1 MANDKKTLRDSA
13 LVRVLVLVMVSGLM
27 LGLYWF
33 YDFFSSIKPLM
44 VDQLAMFSNTQYGQ
58 IISATTWANMFGV
71 IILGGMFLDRFGIRL
86 SAVFFGALAT
96 AGAVLTAMGTGDI
109 ISSDPAAKIV
119 IMTIGR
125 IVFGSGV
132 EICCVVISKTVVK
145 WFRKHNLATA
155 MAVNVDFGRVGSA
168 MAIGFSVDI
177 AAGAPYRAANF
188 AAGLVAAGFALI
200 LFYLFFDLKLD
211 RQVKESAGVGDD
223 EKFKIT
229 DLIDLAKNSSFI
241 FITLLCVAFYSAVFP
256 FMQYAPDLLVN
267 KFGFTSEL
275 PDLTGVGLVGTA
287 KAWLTNGSKVAS
299 LIPWGS
305 IIFTPLFGFFVDK
318 KGKAASVM
326 ILGAILL
333 IFAHLSLSVFDN
345 VWLGYAGLFSLG
357 IAFSLVPAA
366 MWPSVAR
373 IVPERQLGTAYATM
387 FTVQNWGLGLFFWGI
402 GLVLDLANESR
413 IEAIRAGDAVYDYTL
428 PILVLVG
435 LGVVS
440 IFLAFMLKAADNRQ
454 GFGLENPRAKK

>member
-1 MANDKKTLRDSA
+1 MTNGKTLRDNA
-13 LVRVLVLVMVSGLM
+13 AIRWLVLLMVSGLM
-27 LGLYWF
+27 LGMYWF
-33 YDFFSSIKPLM
+33 YDFYSSIKPLM
-44 VDQLAMFSNTQYGQ
+44 VDQLEMFSNTQFGQ

-71 IILGGMFLDRFGIRL
+71 IILGGMFLDRFGERL
-86 SAVFFGALAT
+86 SIIFFGSLVT
-96 AGAVLTAMGTGDI
+96 IGAVLTALATGDALTA
-109 ISSDPAAKIV
+109 DDTTRV
-119 IMTIGR
+119 ILMTIGR

-145 WFRKHNLATA
+145 WFRHHNLATA
-155 MAVNVDFGRVGSA
+155 MAINVDFGRVGSA

-177 AAGAPYRAANF
+177 ASGAPVRAANF
-188 AAGLVAAGFALI
+188 AAGLVAAGFVLI
-200 LFYLFFDLKLD
+200 LFYLFLDLKLD
-211 RQVKESAGVGDD
+211 RQVKESTEVGEE
-223 EKFKIT
+223 EKFKLS
-229 DLIDLAKNSSFI
+229 DLLDLARNRSFI
-241 FITLLCVAFYSAVFP
+241 FIALLCVAFYSAVFP

-275 PDLTGVGLVGTA
+275 PELTGTGMVAVMR
-287 KAWLTNGSKVAS
+287 AWLTNGSKVAS

-305 IIFTPLFGFFVDK
+305 IIFTPLFGMFVDR

-326 ILGAILL
+326 ILGAVLL

-402 GLVLDLANESR
+402 GLVLDLANKHK
-413 IEAIRAGDAVYDYTL
+413 IEQIREGKDVYDYTL
-428 PILVLVG
+428 PILILVG

-440 IFLAFMLKAADNRQ
+440 ILLAFLLKAADRKQ
-454 GFGLENPRAKK
+454 GFGLEDPKKAD

>member
-1 MANDKKTLRDSA
+1 MSETKTLRDSA
-13 LVRVLVLVMVSGLM
+13 AIRWLVVILVSGLM
-27 LGLYWF
+27 IGLYWF
-33 YDFFSSIKPLM
+33 YDFFSSLKPLM
-44 VDQLAMFSNTQYGQ
+44 VDELAMFTNTQFGQ

-71 IILGGMFLDRFGIRL
+71 IILGGLFLDRFGIRL
-86 SAVFFGALAT
+86 SAIFFGALAT
-96 AGAVLTAMGTGDI
+96 VGAILTAAATGDI
-109 ISSDPAAKIV
+109 LTTDPATKV
-119 IMTIGR
+119 ILMTIGR

-145 WFRKHNLATA
+145 WFKHHQLATA

-177 AAGAPYRAANF
+177 ASGAPYRAANF
-188 AAGLVAAGFALI
+188 AAGLVAAGFVLI
-200 LFYLFFDLKLD
+200 LFYLLLDWKLD
-211 RQVKESAGVGDD
+211 KQVQESSGPSED
-223 EKFKIT
+223 EKFKLS
-229 DLIDLAKNSSFI
+229 DLLDLAKNTSFI
-241 FITLLCVAFYSAVFP
+241 YITLLCVAFYSAVFP

-267 KFGFTSEL
+267 KFGFTSEM
-275 PDLTGVGLVGTA
+275 PDLTGVGFGGIV
-287 KAWLTNGSKVAS
+287 KAWITNGSKVAS

-333 IFAHLSLSVFDN
+333 IFAHLSLSVFNN
-345 VWLGYAGLFSLG
+345 VYLGYAGLFSLG

-402 GLVLDLANESR
+402 GLVLDLANKHQ
-413 IEAIRAGDAVYDYTL
+413 IEAIKAKEAVYDYTI
-428 PILVLVG
+428 PILILVG

-440 IFLAFMLKAADNRQ
+440 IFLSFLLKASDKRQ
-454 GFGLENPRAKK
+454 GFGLEDPRSKK